1 MKRLILILLVT
12 LPLLARAQNASW
24 KFFDRYA
31 EAEGFTSVRLER
43 KMMRMMSREAAEK
56 GDEGLAKLLAG
67 IEYIRIVALG
77 TGDGERFVADAEELA
92 AKRAEKK
99 KKRSVTVEENG
110 QTVTKEVSL
119 ADANKLR
126 LELARKREAELHKDE
141 RTTPLNKEQ

>member
-1 MKRLILILLVT
+1 
-12 LPLLARAQNASW
+12 
-24 KFFDRYA
+24 
-31 EAEGFTSVRLER
+31 
-43 KMMRMMSREAAEK
+43 MR
-56 GDEGLAKLLAG
+56 GDEGGFLIADGAEPKSCADYRAAGLPCRAARKGPGSLRESMKWLQSLA
-67 IEYIRIVALG
+67 EIVIDPARCP
-77 TGDGERFVADAEELA
+77 EKFKKQYEEELA

>member
-1 MKRLILILLVT
+1 MRKIVRERNLFHADEIAFGDPYIRVIVGAVRDIEIGNIVILS
-12 LPLLARAQNASW
+12 RA
-24 KFFDRYA
+24 
-31 EAEGFTSVRLER
+31 
-43 KMMRMMSREAAEK
+43 
-56 GDEGLAKLLAG
+56 GDNRDIGPSFVAG
-67 IEYIRIVALG
+67 IEVTIGEFPGHGRQIGITVRENRIE
-77 TGDGERFVADAEELA
+77 TDA

>member
-24 KFFDRYA
+24 KFFDCYA

-77 TGDGERFVADAEELA
+77 TCLLYPSPSPRDC
-92 AKRAEKK
+92 
-99 KKRSVTVEENG
+99 S
-110 QTVTKEVSL
+110 
-119 ADANKLR
+119 
-126 LELARKREAELHKDE
+126 
-141 RTTPLNKEQ
+141 

>member
-1 MKRLILILLVT
+1 M
-12 LPLLARAQNASW
+12 A
-24 KFFDRYA
+24 F
-31 EAEGFTSVRLER
+31 
-43 KMMRMMSREAAEK
+43 AEK
-56 GDEGLAKLLAG
+56 L
-67 IEYIRIVALG
+67 VALRR
-77 TGDGERFVADAEELA
+77 THNLTQEELA

>member
-1 MKRLILILLVT
+1 MTYKIYS
-12 LPLLARAQNASW
+12 PEQF
-24 KFFDRYA
+24 KKQY
-31 EAEGFTSVRLER
+31 E
-43 KMMRMMSREAAEK
+43 
-56 GDEGLAKLLAG
+56 
-67 IEYIRIVALG
+67 
-77 TGDGERFVADAEELA
+77 EELA